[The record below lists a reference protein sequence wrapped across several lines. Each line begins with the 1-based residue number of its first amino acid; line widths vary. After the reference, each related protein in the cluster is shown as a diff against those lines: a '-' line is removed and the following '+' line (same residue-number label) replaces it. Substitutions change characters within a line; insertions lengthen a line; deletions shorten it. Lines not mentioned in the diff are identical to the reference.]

1 VLLKADKENG
11 MTEEKLELGLNLENY
26 RNEARHYPAQ
36 GHARWI
42 DYNYIRGV
50 DFSSRCPPWQ
60 YEGFDAYGVA
70 GKCDI
75 IDHLLSGNLDYSS
88 PTLREVVYKDPMCGS
103 CDVAGKRDLDFE
115 LQLMLEALRVRMVEK
130 GNGPMP
136 EHLPVTE
143 NIEKTG
149 NRFGRKQS
157 ERSDWLPKDIKPSIK
172 ASVLYFVGCRASLN
186 DTKISQSTIR
196 VLAAADVPFMLL
208 ENEPCCGHFI
218 YTTGQLTKAKKI
230 ATENLKLIRQTEAKT
245 VVFSCAECYKTIKVD
260 YPKILGLATE
270 DLGFEVKHITELAD
284 VWIKEGKLNLAN
296 PIDLKITYHDPCN
309 LGRLS
314 EPWQPWKGL
323 RKQWG
328 IFDPPRT
335 LRRGANGVYEPPRN
349 ILRAIHG
356 VKLVEMIRHHENAW
370 CDGNDA
376 GVSEAFPEFA
386 AWTASERLREASLT
400 GAEAII
406 SCCPGCKEAFL
417 SASQNNLKVYDI
429 TEILAKTL
437 A

>member
-1 VLLKADKENG
+1 VFLIDDKENG
-11 MTEEKLELGLNLENY
+11 MADEKLELGLNIENY
-26 RNEARHYPAQ
+26 RYEARHYPAQ

-50 DFSSRCPPWQ
+50 DFSWRCPPWQ

-70 GKCDI
+70 GKCSIVDR
-75 IDHLLSGNLDYSS
+75 LLSGNLDYSL
-88 PTLREVVYKDPMCGS
+88 PMLREIVYTDPMCGS

-115 LQLMLEALRVRMVEK
+115 LQLMLEALRVQMVEK
-130 GNGPMP
+130 GYGPMA
-136 EHLPVTE
+136 EHLPITE

-157 ERSDWLPKDIKPSIK
+157 ERSNWLPRDIKSSTK
-172 ASVLYFVGCRASLN
+172 AEFLYFVGCRAALN
-186 DTKISQSTIR
+186 DTQVSQSTTK
-196 VLAAADVPFMLL
+196 VLAAAEIPFMLL

-218 YTTGQLTKAKKI
+218 YTTGQLVKAKKI
-230 ATENLKLIRQTEAKT
+230 AIENLKLIRQSEAKT

-260 YPKILGLATE
+260 YPKILGIATE
-270 DLGFEVKHITELAD
+270 ELGFEVKHITELAD
-284 VWIKEGKLNLAN
+284 VWIKEDKLKLTN
-296 PIDLKITYHDPCN
+296 PVDLKITYHDPCN

-314 EPWQPWKGL
+314 EPWQPWQGL

-349 ILRAIHG
+349 ILRAIRG
-356 VKLVEMIRHHENAW
+356 VRLTEMIRHHENAF
-370 CDGNDA
+370 CDSNDA
-376 GVSEAFPEFA
+376 GVNEAFPEIA
-386 AWTASERLREASLT
+386 AWATSERLREASLT

-417 SASQNNLKVYDI
+417 KTGQNNLQVYDI
-429 TEILAKTL
+429 TEILAKSI

>member
-1 VLLKADKENG
+1 MAD
-11 MTEEKLELGLNLENY
+11 EKLELGLDLENY
-26 RNEARHYPAQ
+26 RYEARHYPAQ

-42 DYNYIRGV
+42 DYNYISGV
-50 DFSSRCPPWQ
+50 DFSWRCPPWQ
-60 YEGFDAYGVA
+60 CEGFDAYGVA
-70 GKCDI
+70 GKCGIVDR
-75 IDHLLSGNLDYSS
+75 LLSGNLDYSL

-130 GNGPMP
+130 GYGPMP

-157 ERSDWLPKDIKPSIK
+157 ERSNWLPRDIKLSTK
-172 ASVLYFVGCRASLN
+172 AEVLYFVGCRAALN
-186 DTKISQSTIR
+186 DTQISQSTAR

-218 YTTGQLTKAKKI
+218 YTTGQLAKAKKI
-230 ATENLKLIRQTEAKT
+230 ARENLKLIRQTEAKV

-260 YPKILGLATE
+260 YPKMLGIATE
-270 DLGFEVKHITELAD
+270 ELGFEVKHITELAD
-284 VWIKEGKLNLAN
+284 VWIKEDKLKLAN

-314 EPWQPWKGL
+314 EPWQPWQGL
-323 RKQWG
+323 RKKWG

-349 ILRAIHG
+349 ILRAIRG
-356 VKLVEMIRHHENAW
+356 VKLAEMIRHHENAF
-370 CDGNDA
+370 CDSNDA
-376 GVSEAFPEFA
+376 GVNEAFPEVA
-386 AWTASERLREASLT
+386 AWAASERLREASLT

-417 SASQNNLKVYDI
+417 NASQNNLQVYDI
-429 TEILAKTL
+429 TEILAKSI